1 MNIKKKRRGKS
12 VEEVTEREILRKQ
25 MELLAEA
32 TATEKYGP
40 YLRGYSKEMVR
51 IHKELNKPIFAL
63 SIGMVLLAI
72 ATRLQGTKTRNRRK
86 LRKRWFS

>member
-51 IHKELNKPIFAL
+51 IHKELSKPIFVL
-63 SIGMVLLAI
+63 SIGIALLDLAI
-72 ATRLQGTKTRNRRK
+72 HLFIFIKK
-86 LRKRWFS
+86 FRWRQR

>member
-1 MNIKKKRRGKS
+1 MNIKKKRRGKG
-12 VEEVTEREILRKQ
+12 VEEATEREILRKQ

-51 IHKELNKPIFAL
+51 IHKELSKPIFVL
-63 SIGMVLLAI
+63 SIGMALLDLTI
-72 ATRLQGTKTRNRRK
+72 HLFIFIKK
-86 LRKRWFS
+86 FRWRQR